1 MLTYARCE
9 GVLLLV
15 DDLEIHTHAMRR
27 YIIPPL
33 DCLANSSLDLV
44 AHNALALVKKLQQ
57 HMLT

>member
-33 DCLANSSLDLV
+33 DCLASSSLDLV
-44 AHNALALVKKLQQ
+44 AHNALAQVF
-57 HMLT
+57 